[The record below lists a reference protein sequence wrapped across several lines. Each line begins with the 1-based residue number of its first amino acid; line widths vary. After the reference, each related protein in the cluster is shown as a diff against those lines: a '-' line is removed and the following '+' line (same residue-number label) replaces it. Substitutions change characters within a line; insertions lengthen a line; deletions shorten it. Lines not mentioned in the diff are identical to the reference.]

1 MNELKSIEIKGK
13 PYVMVNERIKAFRQD
28 YPNLALVSE
37 IVQLDADSCII
48 KASVVDEN
56 GRVLATGLAQEDR
69 TSSAI
74 NRTSFVENCETSAWG
89 RALGNLGIGI
99 DVSIASAEEM
109 EIAVAKQEK
118 MKEQEKATK
127 LLGGTLMLNSGKYQG
142 QRILDVI
149 KSGDIDYLKYLLS
162 NDKVSD
168 SIKDNIRLAF
178 AENGIV
184 DEVEI

>member
-1 MNELKSIEIKGK
+1 MKTINIKGK
-13 PYVMVNERIKAFRQD
+13 EYVMVNERLKEFRAK
-28 YPNLALVSE
+28 YKGFSLISE
-37 IVQLDADSCII
+37 FVHLDADSCVI

-56 GRVLATGLAQEDR
+56 GRVIATGFAQEDR
-69 TSSAI
+69 TSSTI

-118 MKEQEKATK
+118 MKEQEKVTK
-127 LLGGTLMLNSGKYQG
+127 LVGGTLMLNSGYYKG
-142 QRILDVI
+142 KRIIDI
-149 KSGDIDYLKYLLS
+149 IEEGDIKYLKDLLE

-178 AENGIV
+178 AENGITE
-184 DEVEI
+184 EVEI

>member
-37 IVQLDADSCII
+37 IVHLDADSCII

-56 GRVLATGLAQEDR
+56 GRVIATGLAQEDR
-69 TSSAI
+69 TSSTI

-127 LLGGTLMLNSGKYQG
+127 LVGGTLMLNSGKYQG
-142 QRILDVI
+142 QRILDII
-149 KSGDIDYLKYLLS
+149 KLGDIEYLKDLL
-162 NDKVSD
+162 NHDAVSG
-168 SIKDNIRLAF
+168 SIKDNIKLALT
-178 AENGIV
+178 ENGIL